1 MKKQFLGLDMLRGTG
16 IFMVLWLHSAF
27 YYFDGLYQLDFS
39 HPPLIVTIIGLLL
52 MFAGM
57 FAIISGASHGIQYYN
72 KIERLG
78 YSFRSLLKYNTAAGI
93 LVLGISY
100 AYFIF
105 TGPGL
110 VDIPNQT
117 MNNSVFVEWI
127 RNGRFS
133 GFSLERLLYVDS
145 LTMIGLNILL
155 AGPIFFATE
164 RRKRYN
170 RPSAHPGTYLL
181 LGLLFLGLSALRI
194 PLYETYQAAVQ
205 QQAYGTVAALN
216 WFVNKNNPI
225 LPFLAFGLLGL
236 WFASMLVH
244 CSWRQTLKRV
254 IPVASILLLS
264 GAILYVALPD
274 TMLERSIDLKWY
286 AIMVAQMGLFP
297 WLVLLFVWFFDQRR
311 PESVSAGR
319 PKPFLQAFVYRFGVA
334 GLTPFFLESMVS
346 ALVFRV
352 IKVFLPDTR
361 FDLGCA
367 LLYGFSLAVLWGFV
381 LMLWEKKEY
390 RFGIEYFYCRLLRR
404 FGESAKEDKLR
415 GGAA

>member
-16 IFMVLWLHSAF
+16 IFTVLWLHSAF
-27 YYFDGLYQLDFS
+27 YYFDGLYELDFS
-39 HPPLIVTIIGLLL
+39 HPPLIVTVIGLLL

-57 FAIISGASHGIQYYN
+57 FAIISGASHGIQYDYKMQN
-72 KIERLG
+72 LG
-78 YSFRSLLKYNTAAGI
+78 YSVPRFLKYNAASGL
-93 LVLGISY
+93 LVLAIAY

-117 MNNSVFVEWI
+117 MNNSIFVEWI
-127 RNGRFS
+127 RNGRFK

-155 AGPIFFATE
+155 AGPIFLLVEHIE
-164 RRKRYN
+164 RRR
-170 RPSAHPGTYLL
+170 RPTARHGVYFL
-181 LGLLFLGLSALRI
+181 LGILFLGLSALRI
-194 PLYETYQAAVQ
+194 PLYETYLEAVQ

-236 WFASMLVH
+236 WLASMLVH
-244 CSWRQTLKRV
+244 CNWRQTLKRV
-254 IPVASILLLS
+254 IPVASILLLL
-264 GAILYVALPD
+264 GAALYVGLPD

-297 WLVLLFVWFFDQRR
+297 LLVLLFVWFFDQCR
-311 PESVSAGR
+311 PEGVSASR
-319 PKPFLQAFVYRFGVA
+319 PMPFLQAFIYRFGVA
-334 GLTPFFLESMVS
+334 GLTPFFFESILS
-346 ALVFRV
+346 ALVYRALKGLFPG
-352 IKVFLPDTR
+352 IR
-361 FDLGCA
+361 FDLSGA
-367 LLYGFSLAVLWGFV
+367 LLYGLLLAVLWGG
-381 LMLWEKKEY
+381 LLILWEKKDYKYGLEY
-390 RFGIEYFYCRLLRR
+390 LYCRILGR
-404 FGESAKEDKLR
+404 FGESAKEAKLR